1 MTLSRH
7 IGRGGRRPNSG
18 RKPKCLCGR
27 RSCPTCNHP
36 GSAYRIRHTVMA
48 DGKPTPDEKG

>member
-1 MTLSRH
+1 MKPH
-7 IGRGGRRPNSG
+7 GGRREGSG

-27 RSCPTCNHP
+27 RSCPTCNHA
-36 GSAYRIRHTVMA
+36 GSAYRIRNSKMA